1 MDGSNRRNLDNFCR
15 TFHVGIVGFVS
26 RKNIGNVEQPMEDL
40 SETTNKSLAFTTSSL
55 NFVSKIHFHSHPLL
69 RILKHD
75 SDFKVSD
82 RQSDWT
88 AIEDDSNT
96 LVSIA
101 SAEFLKTKNKKRDVV
116 MEDKGV
122 NDGIAKILIG
132 GVLDLWFIKVELIH
146 YINIRSKK
154 D

>member
-1 MDGSNRRNLDNFCR
+1 MKD
-15 TFHVGIVGFVS
+15 H
-26 RKNIGNVEQPMEDL
+26 
-40 SETTNKSLAFTTSSL
+40 SEITNKSSVFTTSSL
-55 NFVSKIHFHSHPLL
+55 NFVSNIHFHSHPLL

-75 SDFKVSD
+75 SDFKVSG

-88 AIEDDSNT
+88 AIEDDSNA

-101 SAEFLKTKNKKRDVV
+101 SAEFIKTKNKKRDVV

-122 NDGIAKILIG
+122 SDGIAKILIG

-146 YINIRSKK
+146 YVNICSKK